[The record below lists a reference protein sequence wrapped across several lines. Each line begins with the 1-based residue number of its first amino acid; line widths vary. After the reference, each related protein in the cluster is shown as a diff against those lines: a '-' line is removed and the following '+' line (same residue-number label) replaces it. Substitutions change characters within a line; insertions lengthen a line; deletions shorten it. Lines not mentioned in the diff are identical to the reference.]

1 MTLNR
6 RIKTKRK
13 EGQNKV
19 FEGTLKVFKGTKR
32 EERRKR
38 DEFSLL
44 LRKTADQIP
53 WVFIF
58 FAFWLFLSFFLRLWW
73 SVVSIFFS
81 LAQVVTRF
89 FFFSFFL
96 RFFVVMVIFVFVVL
110 WLFFVFRFRL
120 RWSVVNYIF
129 LSSFGTGGKFCPII
143 LLL

>member
-58 FAFWLFLSFFLRLWW
+58 FAFWLFSSFFLRLWW
-73 SVVSIFFS
+73 SVVSIFFFFGAGGDKIFF
-81 LAQVVTRF
+81 L
-89 FFFSFFL
+89 FFFSSFL
-96 RFFVVMVIFVFVVL
+96 RCYGYFCLRCVVVIFCLSFSSEVVSREL
-110 WLFFVFRFRL
+110 YISFFFWR
-120 RWSVVNYIF
+120 RW
-129 LSSFGTGGKFCPII
+129 
-143 LLL
+143 